1 MEVFQLDLES
11 LASVRSFAEAVNGAV
26 EKIDLL
32 ILNAGKMACPRS
44 ETQDGFEGQLGTN
57 HLGHFL
63 LTELLLEKVKAA
75 APSRII
81 VLSSLAH
88 EGGKM
93 NFDDLQLKSGY
104 SPWKAYGQSKLAN
117 VLFASELGRRL
128 EGTGVTT
135 YAVHPGW
142 VRTEL
147 DRHMP
152 GWQKVLVTPARA
164 VASKSPVQGA
174 QTTLYCALEPS
185 LADKTGRYY
194 ADCRE
199 KTPSSRARRKEDAER
214 LWQVSEELVGLG
226 TR

>member
-1 MEVFQLDLES
+1 ME
-11 LASVRSFAEAVNGAV
+11 
-26 EKIDLL
+26 
-32 ILNAGKMACPRS
+32 
-44 ETQDGFEGQLGTN
+44 
-57 HLGHFL
+57 
-63 LTELLLEKVKAA
+63 LEKVKAA

-142 VRTEL
+142 VRTDMGGADAENDPIDVAQGVL
-147 DRHMP
+147 DIAAQLTM
-152 GWQKVLVTPARA
+152 
-164 VASKSPVQGA
+164 A
-174 QTTLYCALEPS
+174 QTGRFLRW
-185 LADKTGRYY
+185 TG
-194 ADCRE
+194 E
-199 KTPSSRARRKEDAER
+199 ERAF
-214 LWQVSEELVGLG
+214 
-226 TR
+226 